1 MKRALILL
9 SFLAISCQSN
19 SGEMPRQA
27 GQASNELMNGLEAMH
42 HVRFEEAREFFKEG
56 IKKDPNCASCYL
68 NLGNA
73 EQDRVLRRGYFE
85 TALEISKNGHPET
98 KLMQSAVN
106 WINGEGGRFDAY
118 PDLYKKYKGDNFLA
132 AGAYRFQASNEFPDY
147 GVGLLEEAASRLN
160 KGHLYNLLAYSYIT
174 NFNAPRNDEDDEM
187 YEKAL
192 EYIEKYIELN
202 PNEANAYDSLAEF
215 YLNKGDFDTALE
227 NYQLAFE
234 VDPEFEWA
242 TRNLAVAKHQKKMA
256 SEDALIMLWSSDSEN
271 AKNLFNNGMWQLYN
285 LEWEQANDSFTAAID
300 IDNSFALAYAM
311 RARANFF
318 LQNQGEVEENLDI
331 AVSMSLNAS
340 EDEQRMIMALADDT
354 ENSTNTFNRVVEGL
368 VKKYPD
374 SSFLRFETI
383 FATIDDIGP
392 DAVLRNGKDLYR
404 MNPNFTP
411 ALNIMGYAYLQKE
424 EFDNAKELFQEQV
437 RRQAGKANPYDSLGD
452 YYLAMENNAL
462 ALRYFEQSAKMG
474 LKASESKVDSLK
486 LVIEKENIK

>member
-1 MKRALILL
+1 MKRTLILL

-85 TALEISKNGHPET
+85 TALEISKKGHPET
-98 KLMQSAVN
+98 KLMVSAVN
-106 WINGEGGRFDAY
+106 WINGEGGRFDAF
-118 PDLYKKYKGDNFLA
+118 PDLYSKYKSDKFLA
-132 AGAYRFQASNEFPDY
+132 SGAYRYLQFNDRIEE
-147 GVGLLEEAASRLN
+147 GRELLEDAGERLAA
-160 KGHLYNLLAYSYIT
+160 GHLYNLLAYSYIW
-174 NFNAPRNDEDDEM
+174 NEENDEV
-187 YEKAL
+187 YEKGL
-192 EYIEKYIELN
+192 PYIEKYIELN

-215 YLNKGDFDTALE
+215 YLNKGDFDIALE

-256 SEDALIMLWSSDSEN
+256 SEDALIMSWSSDSED

-285 LEWEQANDSFTAAID
+285 LEWEQANDSFTSAID
-300 IDNSFALAYAM
+300 IDDSFALAYAM
-311 RARANFF
+311 RARVNFF
-318 LQNQGEVEENLDI
+318 LQNQGKVEENLDI

-340 EDEQRMIMALADDT
+340 AEEKKMIMALAKDT
-354 ENSTNTFNRVVEGL
+354 EDGTNTFNRVVERL

-424 EFDNAKELFQEQV
+424 EYDNAKESFQEQV

-452 YYLAMENNAL
+452 YYLSVEDNDM

-474 LKASESKVDSLK
+474 LKASESKVDSLRSK
-486 LVIEKENIK
+486 MNTENN

>member
-1 MKRALILL
+1 MFTQDRKGDKMKRIMLFLSLI
-9 SFLAISCQSN
+9 AVGCQSN

-27 GQASNELMNGLEAMH
+27 GQASSELMNGLEAMH
-42 HVRFEEAREFFKEG
+42 HVRFEEARELFKEG
-56 IKKDPNCASCYL
+56 IKKDANCASCYL

-85 TALEISKNGHPET
+85 TALEISKKGHPET
-98 KLMQSAVN
+98 KLMQSAVD
-106 WINGEGGRFDAY
+106 WINGEGGRFDAF
-118 PDLYKKYKGDNFLA
+118 PDLYSKYKGDKFLA
-132 AGAYRFQASNEFPDY
+132 SGAYRYLQFNDRIEE
-147 GVGLLEEAASRLN
+147 GRELLEDAGERLAA
-160 KGHLYNLLAYSYIT
+160 GHLYNLLAYSYIW
-174 NFNAPRNDEDDEM
+174 NEENDEV
-187 YEKAL
+187 YEKGL
-192 EYIEKYIELN
+192 PYIEKYIELN

-215 YLNKGDFDTALE
+215 YLNKGDFDAALE

-256 SEDALIMLWSSDSEN
+256 SEDVKIMPWSSDSED

-285 LEWEQANDSFTAAID
+285 LEWEQANDSFTSAID
-300 IDNSFALAYAM
+300 IDDSFALAYAM
-311 RARANFF
+311 RARVNFF
-318 LQNQGEVEENLDI
+318 LQNQGKVEENLDI

-340 EDEQRMIMALADDT
+340 EEEKSMIMALAKDT
-354 ENSTNTFNRVVEGL
+354 EDGTNTFNRVVERL

-411 ALNIMGYAYLQKE
+411 A
-424 EFDNAKELFQEQV
+424 
-437 RRQAGKANPYDSLGD
+437 
-452 YYLAMENNAL
+452 
-462 ALRYFEQSAKMG
+462 
-474 LKASESKVDSLK
+474 
-486 LVIEKENIK
+486 

>member
-1 MKRALILL
+1 MKRILILL

-27 GQASNELMNGLEAMH
+27 GQASNELMDGLEAMH
-42 HVRFEEAREFFKEG
+42 HVRFAEARGLFLEG
-56 IKKDPNCASCYL
+56 IEKDSNCASCYL

-73 EQDRVLRRGYFE
+73 EQDRVLRRVYLE
-85 TALEISKNGHPET
+85 TALDLAKKGHPET
-98 KLMQSAVN
+98 KLMEAAVN

-160 KGHLYNLLAYSYIT
+160 KGHLYNLLAYSYIR
-174 NFNAPRNDEDDEM
+174 NYNAPGNSEDNEM

-192 EYIEKYIELN
+192 GHIEKYIELN

-215 YLNKGDFDTALE
+215 YLNKGDFDKAIE

-242 TRNLAVAKHQKKMA
+242 TRNLSVAKYQQRMA
-256 SEDALIMLWSSDSEN
+256 ADDTKLIKWTSEKLD
-271 AKNLFNNGMWQLYN
+271 AKNLFNQGMWQFYN
-285 LEWEQANDSFTAAID
+285 LEWEKANNSFTTAIEMD
-300 IDNSFALAYAM
+300 ESFALAYAM
-311 RARANFF
+311 RARTH
-318 LQNQGEVEENLDI
+318 LLMQNQTSATEDLDV

-340 EDEQRMIMALADDT
+340 AEEKKMILTLYDDNQLGT
-354 ENSTNTFNRVVEGL
+354 NSFDKVVERL
-368 VKKYPD
+368 VVRYPD
-374 SSFLRFETI
+374 DSFLRMESI
-383 FATIDDIGP
+383 FATMSDIGP
-392 DAVLRNGKDLYR
+392 DMILRRGKDLYA

-411 ALNIMGYAYLQKE
+411 ALNIMGYAYMQKDE
-424 EFDNAKELFQEQV
+424 MDLAKETLQEQV

-452 YYLAMENNAL
+452 YYLEVNDNAMAL
-462 ALRYFEQSAKMG
+462 KYFEQSSKMG

-486 LVIEKENIK
+486 SLLEE